1 MTRSDTEALRSIDR
15 LFERYGRFHRHR
27 VNKAIHWICVPL
39 ILWSILGLLW
49 SVAPVAAY
57 IGIAAALA
65 FYVWLSLPL
74 TLGMAA
80 VLALMLFV
88 LTRLGERTLVVSAI
102 VFIAAWI
109 GQFVGHSIERSKP
122 SFLEDVRSFLVA
134 PAWLLGAV
142 YRRLGI
148 PY

>member
-1 MTRSDTEALRSIDR
+1 
-15 LFERYGRFHRHR
+15 

-65 FYVWLSLPL
+65 FYVRLSLPL

>member
-1 MTRSDTEALRSIDR
+1 M
-15 LFERYGRFHRHR
+15 
-27 VNKAIHWICVPL
+27 NKAIHWICVPL

>member
-1 MTRSDTEALRSIDR
+1 
-15 LFERYGRFHRHR
+15 